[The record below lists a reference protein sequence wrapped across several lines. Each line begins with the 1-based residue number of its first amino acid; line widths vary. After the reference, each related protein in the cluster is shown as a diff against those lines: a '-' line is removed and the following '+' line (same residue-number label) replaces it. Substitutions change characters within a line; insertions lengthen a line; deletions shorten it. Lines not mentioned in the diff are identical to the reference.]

1 MNINVNKNTCWIHK
15 SQKNLRGYLRACFGM
30 CSPKMNGF
38 YYAYAWESNG
48 EFQLTSEVMPVTMKN
63 MDATNNKKLLS
74 FETG

>member
-1 MNINVNKNTCWIHK
+1 
-15 SQKNLRGYLRACFGM
+15 M